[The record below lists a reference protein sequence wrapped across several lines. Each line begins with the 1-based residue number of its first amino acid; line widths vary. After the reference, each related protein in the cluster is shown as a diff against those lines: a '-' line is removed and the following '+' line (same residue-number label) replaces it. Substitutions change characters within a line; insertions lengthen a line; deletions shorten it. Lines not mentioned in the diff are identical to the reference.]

1 MANIKAG
8 KGGEPFYQRM
18 AIILTVIVIAGFGSA
33 QVTGTAFGS
42 VANPLIMAHGAVFL
56 GWYVL
61 LIVQPRLIASDNWAL
76 HKRLGMISLA
86 LAALIVALG
95 YWITREA
102 YARPGFSIAGMD
114 AAGSA
119 IFPVTDIINFVIIY
133 TLAFWH
139 RKNAQAHKRLMLLAG
154 LVMLDPAAA
163 RLVLSFG
170 GPPPAIMAV
179 HLALYAAFFVH
190 DWKMRKRPHWATVT
204 AFSLFV
210 LAMIAKF
217 TIAGGPWWA
226 GVTARMFG

>member
-1 MANIKAG
+1 MASIKA
-8 KGGEPFYQRM
+8 GEPFYQRM
-18 AIILTVIVIAGFGSA
+18 AIVLTAIVIAGFGSA
-33 QVTGTAFGS
+33 QLTGTAFGS
-42 VANPLIMAHGAVFL
+42 LANPLILAHGTVFL

-61 LIVQPRLIASDNWAL
+61 LIVQPRLIAGGNWAL

-86 LAALIVALG
+86 FAALIVALG

-102 YARPGFSIAGMD
+102 YARPEFSIAGMD
-114 AAGSA
+114 GAGST

-133 TLAFWH
+133 ALAFWN

-154 LVMLDPAAA
+154 LMMLDPAAA

-170 GPPPAIMAV
+170 GPPPVIMAL

-190 DWKMRKRPHWATVT
+190 DWKMQKRPHWATVT

-226 GVTARMFG
+226 NVTARLFG